1 MTVSTADLKITWEK
15 LPADYILDEEP
26 VENID
31 QPLLAAALR
40 EILEIAGLI
49 VTGILIAPNMG
60 ICATVD
66 EQLVIKSPDWFY
78 ASNVQPPENQEIR
91 RSYTPNLE
99 GDIPAIVMEFL
110 SATAN
115 DEYSTV
121 ATYPPG
127 KWYFYERILQV
138 PIYAIFA
145 PATGRLEVNQLNSL
159 GEYQSYIPDA
169 NNRYWIEVIG
179 LFLGVWYGTKTERTG
194 YWLRWWDESGEML
207 LWGAEMVERERQ
219 EREIAQQEVEL
230 ERQQR
235 TIAQQ
240 QAELERQ
247 EREIAQQQAEL
258 ERQEREIA
266 QQQADRERER
276 SSILAAQLRA
286 AGLEPEA

>member
-1 MTVSTADLKITWEK
+1 MTASTVNLKITWKK

-40 EILEIAGLI
+40 EILELAGLI
-49 VTGILIAPNMG
+49 VAGILIAPNMG

-78 ASNVQPPENQEIR
+78 ATNVQPPENQEIR

-110 SATAN
+110 SATVN
-115 DEYSTV
+115 EEYSNKQ
-121 ATYPPG
+121 TYPPG
-127 KWYFYERILQV
+127 KWYFYEQILRV
-138 PIYAIFA
+138 PIYAIFE
-145 PATGRLEVNQLNSL
+145 PRTGVLEVYRLNSS
-159 GEYQSYIPDA
+159 GRYQVEQPDT
-169 NNRYWIEVIG
+169 NNRYWIEGIG

-194 YWLRWWDESGEML
+194 YWLRWWDENGEML

-219 EREIAQQEVEL
+219 EREIAQQ
-230 ERQQR
+230 
-235 TIAQQ
+235 

-247 EREIAQQQAEL
+247 
-258 ERQEREIA
+258 
-266 QQQADRERER
+266 QADR
-276 SSILAAQLRA
+276 
-286 AGLEPEA
+286 